1 METNNINKINLFF
14 RLSLESCEDE
24 NDFIYEDLGVSK
36 EEFLNNKIKMINKLK
51 LKSIAIINKENNE
64 NKFRIAIEKIKKI
77 LNSPSDKLKFEQ
89 LILNQSP
96 TFQFRNL
103 EKLDENDMK
112 ELLDDVNILNII
124 DQLEK
129 EQ

>member
-24 NDFIYEDLGVSK
+24 NNFIYEDLDVSK
-36 EEFLNNKIKMINKLK
+36 EEYLNNKIKMINKLK